1 MIRRPPRSTRT
12 DTLFPYTTLFRSSLK
27 PTTRIPAFVERAH
40 GGEHF
45 IDRYGAFCGRG
56 FAKRRLVS
64 HGRSIR
70 CPGCEDGT
78 LHFGFQIRMPRNIQG
93 VKKTGAGMRRGQ
105 TSLPCVSSF
114 ADAVQTRKVEFLVRH
129 VYNIDKALRR

>member
-1 MIRRPPRSTRT
+1 MRISDWSSDACSSDLAERGKRDP
-12 DTLFPYTTLFRSSLK
+12 SLK

-45 IDRYGAFCGRG
+45 IDRYGAFCARG

-78 LHFGFQIRMPRNIQG
+78 LHFGFQIRMPRKDRKSTRLN
-93 VKKTGAGMRRGQ
+93 
-105 TSLPCVSSF
+105 SS
-114 ADAVQTRKVEFLVRH
+114 H
-129 VYNIDKALRR
+129 